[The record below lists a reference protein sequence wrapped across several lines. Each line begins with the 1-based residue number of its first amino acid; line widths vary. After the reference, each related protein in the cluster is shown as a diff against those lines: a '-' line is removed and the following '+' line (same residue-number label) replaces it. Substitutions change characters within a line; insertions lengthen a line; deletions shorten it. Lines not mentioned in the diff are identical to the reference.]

1 MARQGQGVL
10 FLVRRG
16 ISGRAAEDAVAGAL
30 RRGAEAE
37 VGPPLRPRQK
47 NYIIV
52 YLQKSFN

>member
-1 MARQGQGVL
+1 MQGQGVL

-37 VGPPLRPRQK
+37 AGPPLRPRQK